1 MSDSAGTYDIGI
13 VRPQVREETIAIR
26 GEGMSRA
33 RLRRI
38 RKGLRTLNT
47 LELMAANTY
56 RFQISGND
64 EELDRYLVAAM
75 LNEMTHYQD
84 FQVKLYEYG
93 FRPNPFRWTF
103 WIVGFVFG
111 FTSRIRGRKAIL
123 KRGIWVETKAVEHY
137 GRLLD
142 SVEWDEDTRKV
153 LEKDRADERGHI
165 ARWRGLLGGS

>member
-1 MSDSAGTYDIGI
+1 MSESAGAYDIGI
-13 VRPQVREETIAIR
+13 VRPQVREEGIAIR
-26 GEGMSRA
+26 GEGMSRE

-84 FQVKLYEYG
+84 FQV
-93 FRPNPFRWTF
+93 
-103 WIVGFVFG
+103 
-111 FTSRIRGRKAIL
+111 
-123 KRGIWVETKAVEHY
+123 
-137 GRLLD
+137 
-142 SVEWDEDTRKV
+142 
-153 LEKDRADERGHI
+153 
-165 ARWRGLLGGS
+165 

>member
-1 MSDSAGTYDIGI
+1 
-13 VRPQVREETIAIR
+13 
-26 GEGMSRA
+26 
-33 RLRRI
+33 
-38 RKGLRTLNT
+38 GLRTLNT

-84 FQVKLYEYG
+84 FQVRLYEYG

-123 KRGIWVETKAVEHY
+123 TRGIWVETKAVEHY

-153 LEKDRADERGHI
+153 LEKDRADERGHV
-165 ARWRGLLGGS
+165 ARWRALLGES